1 MKKYEL
7 EANDINIRKSLL
19 DDKIGNQEYLS
30 SIIRLISNIDDNGV
44 ICIDGA
50 WGVGKTFLVKQ
61 LMYLIMHYNEN
72 NNKEQFKIVESE
84 KDILTNL
91 CENNLVFYYNAWEND
106 DHNNVLE
113 SLIYNILNDYPK
125 YKDEITNNFNKEEAV
140 KEVLNIVTKIVSSKL
155 FNIDLSAGKMDKIK
169 TFKDLTDEINTTEEK
184 KELFK
189 KLLDRILGNKRMIL
203 IIDELDRCNPNF
215 ATKVLEVIKH
225 FYNLSNITVIVVS
238 NNNELQYTIKQ
249 QYGQNFNAYN
259 YLNRFFD
266 YTFTIDN
273 NRSIEYSINF
283 LEFQREPNLPHDVY
297 YAMIKK
303 YEFTPRDCNR
313 YKVLYNTAIEYI
325 ENKSKWNF
333 FLSKKENYCIY
344 KIILPIIYAFKIKDL
359 EAYNQCLIGKT
370 EKLEE
375 ALKYLNEFFVKNNH
389 GSWLLD
395 FVNINKKSEDITDE
409 DIIKEISNTFVKV
422 FNSGRLDKIFFKAIK
437 INI

>member
-7 EANDINIRKSLL
+7 EANDININKSLL

-84 KDILTNL
+84 KEILTNL
-91 CENNLVFYYNAWEND
+91 CKNNLVFYYNAWEND
-106 DHNNVLE
+106 DHSNVLE

-125 YKDEITNNFNKEEAV
+125 YKNEVTNNLNKEEVV
-140 KEVLNIVTKIVSSKL
+140 KEVLNIVTKIVFSKL
-155 FNIDLSAGKMDKIK
+155 LNVDLSSDKIDKIK
-169 TFKDLTDEINTTEEK
+169 TFKDISDEINTIEEK

-189 KLLDRILGNKRMIL
+189 KLIDKILDGKRMIL

-225 FYNLSNITVIVVS
+225 FYNLTNITVIVVS
-238 NNNELQYTIKQ
+238 NNNELQHTIKQ
-249 QYGQNFNAYN
+249 QYGQDYNAYN
-259 YLNRFFD
+259 YLNKFFD

-273 NRSIEYSINF
+273 NRSIEYSKKF
-283 LEFQREPNLPHDVY
+283 LRFKNETYLPHDVTF
-297 YAMIKK
+297 AMMEK
-303 YEFTPRDCNR
+303 YKFTLRDCNR
-313 YKVLYNTAIEYI
+313 FRLLYDTAVEYI
-325 ENKSKWNF
+325 EDKSRRNF
-333 FLSKKENYCIY
+333 FFNEKENYCLY
-344 KIILPIIYAFKIKDL
+344 MIILPIIYAFKIKDL
-359 EAYNQCLIGKT
+359 ESYNQCIAGKT

-375 ALKYLNEFFVKNNH
+375 ALRFVSDYFKTNNH
-389 GSWLLD
+389 GKWLYD
-395 FVNINKKSEDITDE
+395 FVEIKKKDEEITDN
-409 DIIKEISNTFVKV
+409 DVIKEITNTFVRV
-422 FNSGRLDKIFFKAIK
+422 FNSGGLDKIFLKAIK

>member
-7 EANDINIRKSLL
+7 EANDINIRNSLI

-30 SIIRLISNIDDNGV
+30 SIIRLISNIDDNEV
-44 ICIDGA
+44 ICIDGD

-125 YKDEITNNFNKEEAV
+125 YKDEITNNFNKEEVV
-140 KEVLNIVTKIVSSKL
+140 KEVLNILTKIVSNKL
-155 FNIDLSAGKMDKIK
+155 FNIDLSADKINNIK
-169 TFKDLTDEINTTEEK
+169 TFKDLSNEINTIEEK

-189 KLLDRILGNKRMIL
+189 KLLDKILVNKRMIL

-215 ATKVLEVIKH
+215 ATKILEIIKH
-225 FYNLSNITVIVVS
+225 FYNLSNITVIVIS
-238 NNNELQYTIKQ
+238 NNNELQHTIKK
-249 QYGQNFNAYN
+249 QYGQDFNAHN
-259 YLNRFFD
+259 YLNKFFD

-273 NRSIEYSINF
+273 NRSIKYSKNF
-283 LEFQREPNLPHDVY
+283 LQFKNETYLPHEVSF
-297 YAMIKK
+297 AMMEK
-303 YEFTPRDCNR
+303 YKFTLRDCNR
-313 YKVLYNTAIEYI
+313 YRLLYDTAVDYI
-325 ENKSKWNF
+325 EDKSRRNF
-333 FLSKKENYCIY
+333 FLNEKENYCLY
-344 KIILPIIYAFKIKDL
+344 MIILPIIYAFKIKDM
-359 EAYNQCLIGKT
+359 ESYNQCLTGKT

-375 ALKYLNEFFVKNNH
+375 ALEYASDYFKINNY
-389 GSWLLD
+389 GSWLYD
-395 FVNINKKSEDITDE
+395 FVDIKKKNEEITDN
-409 DIIKEISNTFVKV
+409 DVIKEIANTFIRV
-422 FNSGRLDKIFFKAIK
+422 FNSNGLDKIFLKAIK
-437 INI
+437 INV